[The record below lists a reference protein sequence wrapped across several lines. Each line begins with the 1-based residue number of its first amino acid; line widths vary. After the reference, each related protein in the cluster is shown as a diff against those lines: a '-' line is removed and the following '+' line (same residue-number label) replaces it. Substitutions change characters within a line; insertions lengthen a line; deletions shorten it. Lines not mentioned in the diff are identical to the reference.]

1 MLMFALLIG
10 SVLCDVGG
18 QVSFKLGLHEER
30 QPQRGGIAGFLLGIV
45 RSRWIAL
52 GVVIYVLEFVFWYA
66 ALTLAPLSLAVPLAS
81 HATASFAAL
90 SYCGVVLAS
99 RLILR
104 EHISARRWAA
114 TAVVAA
120 GVALVSAAP

>member
-1 MLMFALLIG
+1 MFALLAG

-18 QVSFKLGLHEER
+18 QICFKIGVHDDER
-30 QPQRGGIAGFLLGIV
+30 AARGGIAGFLLGLA

-52 GVVIYVLEFVFWYA
+52 GVVIYVLEFVFWFA
-66 ALTLAPLSLAVPLAS
+66 ALTVAPLSLAMP
-81 HATASFAAL
+81 FAAL
-90 SYCGVVLAS
+90 SYCGVVVAS

-114 TAVVAA
+114 TLVVAA
-120 GVALVSAAP
+120 GVAIVCYPTA

>member
-18 QVSFKLGLHEER
+18 QVSFKLGLHEDT
-30 QPQRGGIAGFLLGIV
+30 QPQRGGTAGFLLGIV

-66 ALTLAPLSLAVPLAS
+66 ALTLAPLSLAVP
-81 HATASFAAL
+81 FAAL

>member
-18 QVSFKLGLHEER
+18 QVSFKLGLQDT

-66 ALTLAPLSLAVPLAS
+66 ALTLAPLSLAVP
-81 HATASFAAL
+81 FAAL

>member
-1 MLMFALLIG
+1 MLMFGLLIG

-18 QVSFKLGLHEER
+18 QVSFKLGLHEDTGPR
-30 QPQRGGIAGFLLGIV
+30 RSGIAGFLLGLV

-52 GVVIYVLEFVFWYA
+52 GVVVYALEFVFWYA
-66 ALTLAPLSLAVPLAS
+66 ALTLAPLSLAVP
-81 HATASFAAL
+81 FAAL

-104 EHISARRWAA
+104 EHVSMRRWAA
-114 TAVVAA
+114 TAVVAT
-120 GVALVSAAP
+120 GVAIVSAAP

>member
-18 QVSFKLGLHEER
+18 QVLFKLGLRADDSQER
-30 QPQRGGIAGFLLGIV
+30 NGISGFLRGLV
-45 RSRWIAL
+45 QSPWIAL
-52 GVVIYVLEFVFWYA
+52 GVTVYAVEFVFWYA
-66 ALTLAPLSLAVPLAS
+66 ALTLAPLSLAVP
-81 HATASFAAL
+81 FAAL

-104 EHISARRWAA
+104 EHVSARRWAA

-120 GVALVSAAP
+120 GVAIVAAAP